1 MKRKSIVVLCLTA
14 FVITIVIVIAYLN
27 LNDSNK
33 VKTVILDKNGQ
44 KIKPIKEK
52 FDNYGY

>member
-14 FVITIVIVIAYLN
+14 FVITIVIVITYLN